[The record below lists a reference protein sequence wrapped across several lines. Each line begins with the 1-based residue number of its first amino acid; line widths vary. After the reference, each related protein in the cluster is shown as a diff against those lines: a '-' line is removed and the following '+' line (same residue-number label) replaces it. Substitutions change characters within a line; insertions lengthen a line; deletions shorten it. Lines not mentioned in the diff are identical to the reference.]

1 MRAAWL
7 SLLLSVSIELIS
19 YRNQDLI
26 HCDPEEIAERVEIVY
41 RRKALASLPLVD
53 RLGLFE
59 AEVLL
64 KVPDG
69 QPSLDAKASDFF
81 PRRCQ
86 IDYGVLLPVQKH
98 HPNSDRKAES

>member
-1 MRAAWL
+1 MRAARL
-7 SLLLSVSIELIS
+7 SLLLSVSMQLVS

-69 QPSLDAKASDFF
+69 EPSLDTKASDVF
-81 PRRCQ
+81 PRRSQ

-98 HPNSDRKAES
+98 HPYSDRKTD